1 MRLVLFTLT
10 SPAPPKFPFSFSS
23 HLVQSPQLLVS
34 RPFSFLSLYIYFFY
48 LVASFFL
55 FSCWVLLHKV
65 LLTGLGWLAS
75 KLSSV
80 QPASETH
87 NSACRAFR
95 PPPCTNTAPS
105 VLCIRRW
112 RGWPVILSFI
122 LVSCEHAYACRH
134 LRCDWSHELRCA
146 LLPPLLT

>member
-23 HLVQSPQLLVS
+23 HLVQFPLLLVS
-34 RPFSFLSLYIYFFY
+34 RPFSFIYLYISILFGCIFF
-48 LVASFFL
+48 F
-55 FSCWVLLHKV
+55 CWVLLHKV
-65 LLTGLGWLAS
+65 LLNGLGWLALR
-75 KLSSV
+75 LSLV

-95 PPPCTNTAPS
+95 SPSCTNTAS
-105 VLCIRRW
+105 LVLYIWRW

-134 LRCDWSHELRCA
+134 LRCDWSHELWCV
-146 LLPPLLT
+146 LLPLLLT